1 MKILKALDQH
11 RLKVIEDLYVQAF
24 PKSERKPF
32 QLIVDK
38 QREGT
43 MEILSLEDENRF
55 LGLAIFAHDKDI
67 ALLDYFAISEEIRGQ
82 GIGSRA
88 IKALQKIYAGKR
100 FVLEIET
107 TKKECRDLEIRKHR
121 KAFYLKNGLHTMDFD
136 VNLFGVE
143 MEILSNA
150 EHLTYEEYLDVY
162 KNACGLKFADKIRL
176 IRQIPKESH
185 ISKDVTVQEEAMPP
199 TRGKIT
205 RTLVRAAF
213 IKSLPVMAGYVVLGI
228 GFGILLK
235 KSGYGLLWSFLISF
249 TIYAGSMQY
258 VAVSMLTSEASL
270 ISAALT
276 TLMVNARH
284 LFYGISMIEKYKD
297 AGKRKPYLIF
307 SLTDETYSILCGNDY
322 PEGEDRHWYSFF
334 VSLFNQCYWVMG
346 SVLGSILGALI
357 TFHTAGIEFSMTALF
372 VTVFVEQWLTSKNHL
387 PALAGIFC
395 SVCCLLIFGAD
406 GFLIP
411 SMFAI
416 TLVLSLCKKMMDTEG
431 GTAHE

>member
-1 MKILKALDQH
+1 MKILKALDAH
-11 RLKVIEDLYVQAF
+11 RLKTIEDLYLQAF

-32 QLIVDK
+32 QLMIDK

-43 MEILSLEDENRF
+43 MEILSLEEENRF
-55 LGLAIFAHDKDI
+55 LGLAILAHDKDI
-67 ALLDYFAISEEIRGQ
+67 ALLDYFAISKEFRGQ

-88 IKALQKIYAGKR
+88 IKALQKIYSGKR

-107 TKKECRDLEIRKHR
+107 TKKSCKDLEIREHR
-121 KAFYLKNGLHTMDFD
+121 KAFYLRNGLHTMDFD

-162 KNACGLKFADKIRL
+162 KNACGLKFADKIHL
-176 IRQIPKESH
+176 IRQVTPVREVIEETTG
-185 ISKDVTVQEEAMPP
+185 IS
-199 TRGKIT
+199 RGIT
-205 RTLVRAAF
+205 KNLIKAAF
-213 IKSLPVMAGYVVLGI
+213 LKSLPVMAGYVVLGT

-235 KSGYGLLWSFLISF
+235 KAGYGWFYSFLMSF

-258 VAVSMLTSEASL
+258 VAVSMLTSGASL

-297 AGKRKPYLIF
+297 AGKKKSYLIF

-322 PEGEDRHWYSFF
+322 PKGEDRHWYSFF
-334 VSLFNQCYWVMG
+334 VSLFNQCYWVAG
-346 SVLGSILGALI
+346 SVIGSIIGALI
-357 TFHTAGIEFSMTALF
+357 TFNTAGIEFSMTALF
-372 VTVFVEQWLTSKNHL
+372 VTVFVEQWLTTKNHL
-387 PALAGIFC
+387 PALAGLFC
-395 SVCCLLIFGAD
+395 SVGCLLIFGSD

-411 SMFAI
+411 AMIAI
-416 TLVLSLCKKMMDTEG
+416 TIVLSLCKNVIDTEG
-431 GTAHE
+431 GSAND